1 MTAPVP
7 AGTRLVADS
16 SLRRTGDGRVLLG
29 GSPVRLLRVGETAA
43 RLIDRWLD
51 GEPVRSGGALAR
63 RLIEAGLAHPEPP
76 PGTLGPAD
84 VTAVIPVKDDPA
96 GLAALLAAT
105 EELPSRIVVDDG
117 STPPVPEAALRHR
130 APRGPAAAR
139 NAGWRRATTELV
151 AFLDADALPEPGWLD
166 PLLRHFADP
175 AVRAVAPRVRGA
187 RTGGRI
193 AAYEADRCGLDL
205 GTTAAAVRPM
215 SRVSYVPS
223 AALVVR
229 RDSLDDVGGFDE
241 ALRFGEDVDL
251 VWRLLADGGSVRYA
265 PESVVRH
272 RARPR
277 LRAWLRQRFDYGGSA
292 APLSRRH
299 PGSLSCARLS
309 AWSAASWTALAAGRP
324 VLSAALAVAGAS
336 ALPRKLRAHGVPDW
350 ESWRLAA
357 LAHLGAGRLLAE
369 AVRRDWWPLLA
380 LPALVNR
387 RARLVLLAA
396 LLPCLLDALR
406 GPRPTPSWLALRV
419 LDDLAYGA
427 GVWAGCARHRT
438 PAALLPRLTGGSAR

>member
-1 MTAPVP
+1 MIAPVP
-7 AGTRLVADS
+7 AGTRLVPDS
-16 SLRRTGDGRVLLG
+16 SLRRACGGRVLLG

-43 RLIDRWLD
+43 RLIDRWFA
-51 GEPVRSGGALAR
+51 GEPVRSGGSLAR
-63 RLIEAGLAHPEPP
+63 RLLDTGLAHPDPP
-76 PGTLGPAD
+76 PGALGPAD
-84 VTAVIPVKDDPA
+84 VTVVVPVRDDPA

-105 EELPSRIVVDDG
+105 EELPNRIVVDDG
-117 STPPVPEAALRHR
+117 STSPVPEAVVRHR
-130 APRGPAAAR
+130 TPRGPAAAR

-187 RTGGRI
+187 ATGGRI
-193 AAYEADRCGLDL
+193 AAYEADRSGLDL
-205 GTTAAAVRPM
+205 GAAAAAVRPM

-251 VWRLLADGGSVRYA
+251 MWRLIADGATVRYA

-272 RARPR
+272 RARTR

-292 APLSRRH
+292 APLSQRH

-309 AWSAASWTALAAGRP
+309 AWSAASWAALAAGRP
-324 VLSAALAVAGAS
+324 VLAAALAAAGAR
-336 ALPRKLRAHGVPDW
+336 ALPRKLRAHGVPDR
-350 ESWRLAA
+350 ESWRLAVR
-357 LAHLGAGRLLAE
+357 AHLGAGRLLAE
-369 AVRRDWWPLLA
+369 AVRRAWWPLLIP
-380 LPALVNR
+380 PALVSR

-406 GPRPTPSWLALRV
+406 ASRPTPSWLGLRV
-419 LDDLAYGA
+419 LDDLAYAA

-438 PAALLPRLTGGSAR
+438 AAALLPQITGGSAR